1 MTQNGCEELGS
12 DIGAKQPL
20 PVLRERR
27 MIPNGVIN
35 AEADEPAEQQ
45 IIVDLLH
52 QLTLGTHR
60 VKCLQQ

>member
-12 DIGAKQPL
+12 DIGAEQPL

-52 QLTLGTHR
+52 QLTLGTHG

>member
-1 MTQNGCEELGS
+1 
-12 DIGAKQPL
+12 
-20 PVLRERR
+20 

-52 QLTLGTHR
+52 QLTLGTHG

>member
-12 DIGAKQPL
+12 DIGAEQSL

-45 IIVDLLH
+45 IIVDAAPIS
-52 QLTLGTHR
+52 
-60 VKCLQQ
+60 